1 MAELKYPVGLQ
12 TFSEIITE
20 NYLYVDKTEIIYN
33 LVNQS
38 KYVFLSRPRR
48 FGKSLLVSTLEAYFK
63 GKKELFQNLA
73 ISSLESTWTEYP
85 VFRFDFSGEYF
96 NRLDILIEHING
108 LLDDMEDQY
117 GLEVTTGTIS
127 RRFNLILRKVYEKF
141 GQRVVIL
148 IDEYDKPLLDC
159 LHNDELHDN
168 MRNQLAA
175 FYSVMKAA
183 DKHIKF
189 AMITGVT
196 RFSRVSI
203 FSALNNLDDISML
216 PEYNAICGISETE
229 FHKYFPESI
238 ESFASKHKLSAQ
250 EVWIAFRREYDGYRF
265 AREGEFIYNPYSVLK
280 AFRFKELG
288 HYWFVSGSAS
298 FLVNL
303 VKRHC
308 FLLGDLEG
316 AKRKAAELSDISSI
330 GNDFVPLLYQGG
342 YLTLKG
348 YDPHTKEYTLGF
360 PNHEVSEGFWE
371 SLAREFFIDRI
382 GNNCFSTVKF
392 LDELYDGKPDAF
404 MKRLKALFA
413 DTESQSE
420 SNKEIHFQ
428 NMMAISCKMLGL
440 TVHTEI
446 RSSAGRCDMIIE
458 TLRYI
463 YIFEFKVDGS
473 AEEALAQIIKKDY
486 AGRYGIDCRQ
496 IFLIGANFSTT
507 TRTLT
512 TPWLIESLSTF
523 EDE

>member
-1 MAELKYPVGLQ
+1 MTEIKYPVGLQ

-20 NYLYVDKTEIIYN
+20 NYLYVDKTALIYN
-33 LVNQS
+33 LVSQS

-63 GKKELFQNLA
+63 GRKELFKDLA
-73 ISSLESTWTEYP
+73 ISQLESSWIEYP
-85 VFRFDFSGEYF
+85 VFRFDLSGEYF
-96 NRLDILIEHING
+96 NHPDILNEHLNG
-108 LLDDMEDQY
+108 LLDDVEEFN
-117 GLEVTTGTIS
+117 GLDPTTGSIS
-127 RRFNLILRKVYEKF
+127 RRFKLLLRRAYEKF

-159 LHNDELHDN
+159 LHNDAVHES

-175 FYSVMKAA
+175 FYSVMKAS
-183 DKHIKF
+183 DQYIKF
-189 AMITGVT
+189 VMITGVS

-216 PEYNAICGISETE
+216 PEYNAICGISEAE
-229 FHKYFPESI
+229 FHEYFPESVKL
-238 ESFASKHKLSAQ
+238 FADKHRLSPK
-250 EVWIAFRREYDGYRF
+250 EVWSAFKREYDGYRF
-265 AREGEFIYNPYSVLK
+265 ACEGEFIYNPYSMLK

-303 VKRHC
+303 VKRHR

-316 AKRKAAELSDISSI
+316 AKRKASDLNDISSI
-330 GNDFVPLLYQGG
+330 GNDFVPLLYQAG

-348 YDPHTKEYTLGF
+348 YNPETKDYTLGF
-360 PNHEVSEGFWE
+360 PNLEVSEGFWS
-371 SLAREFFIDRI
+371 SLAKEFFIDRI
-382 GNNCFSTVKF
+382 GSHCFDANKF
-392 LDELYDGKPDAF
+392 LNELYDGKPGAF
-404 MKRLKALFA
+404 MERLKALFA
-413 DTESQSE
+413 DTDSQPE

-428 NMMAISCKMLGL
+428 NMMAIACKMLGL
-440 TVHTEI
+440 RVYTEI

-458 TLRYI
+458 TQRYV

-473 AEEALAQIIKKDY
+473 PEEALAQIRKKDY
-486 AGRYGIDCRQ
+486 AGRYVVDPRQ
-496 IFLIGANFSTT
+496 IFLIGANFSTQ

-512 TPWLIESLSTF
+512 LPWLIETL
-523 EDE
+523 

>member
-1 MAELKYPVGLQ
+1 MAEIKYPVGVQ

-20 NYLYVDKTEIIYN
+20 NYLYVDKTELIYH
-33 LVNQS
+33 LVSQS

-48 FGKSLLVSTLEAYFK
+48 FGKSLLLSTLAAYFK
-63 GKKELFQNLA
+63 GRRELFQNLA
-73 ISSLESTWTEYP
+73 IAQLESIWTEYP
-85 VFRFDFSGEYF
+85 VFRFDLSGEYF
-96 NRLDILIEHING
+96 NRTDILIEHING
-108 LLDDMEDQY
+108 LLDDVEDIY
-117 GLEVTTGTIS
+117 GLDPTTGTIS
-127 RRFNLILRKVYEKF
+127 RRFKLLLRKAYEKF

-159 LHNDELHDN
+159 LHNDDLHEE

-175 FYSVMKAA
+175 FYSVMKAS

-189 AMITGVT
+189 VMITGVS

-229 FHKYFPESI
+229 FHRYFPASI
-238 ESFASKHKLSAQ
+238 RLFAAKYQSLAD
-250 EVWIAFRREYDGYRF
+250 EVWSAFKREYDGYRF
-265 AREGEFIYNPYSVLK
+265 AREGEYIYNPYSVLK

-298 FLVNL
+298 FIVNL
-303 VKRHC
+303 VKRHR

-316 AKRKAAELSDISSI
+316 AKRKAAALSDISSI
-330 GNDFVPLLYQGG
+330 GNDFVPLLYQAG

-348 YDPHTKEYTLGF
+348 YDPDTKEYILGF

-382 GNNCFSTVKF
+382 GNHCFSTVKF
-392 LDELYDGKPDAF
+392 LDELYNGQPDAF

-428 NMMAISCKMLGL
+428 NMMAIACKMLGL
-440 TVHTEI
+440 TVPTEI

-458 TLRYI
+458 TQRYI
-463 YIFEFKVDGS
+463 YIFEFKVDGN
-473 AEEALAQIIKKDY
+473 AEEALTQIREKDY
-486 AGRYGIDCRQ
+486 AGRFGVDPRQ
-496 IFLIGANFSTT
+496 IFLIGANFSTV

-512 TPWLIESLSTF
+512 TPWFIEAL
-523 EDE
+523 